1 MAKVDQIRTKAAE
14 FFQKGDYAKAV
25 LEYKKVLELEPGNAS
40 VYNFIGDA
48 FVKLNNIDEAVTN
61 YMEAAKGYGNDALY
75 NNAIAVCKKIL
86 RSRKD
91 DPEIYKM
98 LGDLYIQ
105 QGLINEAITNL
116 LEYSERKIKEGKPD
130 LAFPVYHQIV
140 ELNPQNLAIR
150 SKLAD
155 MYLSQKRVPEAI
167 EEFTKLAQAYREN
180 GRMIEAEAI
189 DAKVRSMKG
198 ETAAPSAVAPAPA
211 PEIRPQQVIDELTHH
226 ANPEIQL
233 EVPPQREKPAMDIPT
248 LSIQREPEKP
258 AAPEPPKQDWATN
271 VELGDLLV
279 EIGSTQEAL
288 DQYHTAANG
297 YLGDGNISKSIAIY
311 KKIAELQPLELRSR
325 QKLVEISLQ
334 ANQPEAMVDA
344 YLGLAECLYRREL
357 KEQAAAVYQKVLE
370 IDPVN
375 ETALESLSL
384 LLPEMPEGAM
394 DTPSFQ
400 AQPEPKA
407 PPQPIAP
414 PAAPAPSISIQ
425 PPSISIKPPSINIQ
439 SPVPETAPAA
449 SASFDFSSIQPAIS
463 PQMEPAAPETPS
475 WQMPVQEPGTG
486 LSDQGFMHS
495 QPSEEQ
501 EEEHSHLT
509 SEPHGGQPAQD
520 DNVHWGREMVEGGR
534 QSRVKF
540 SVADDDQSQ
549 TPQAQ
554 EEYLSLNDILAEFKE
569 GVYQSIKQEDFQGHY
584 DLGIAYKEMGLV
596 QEAIAEF
603 QISSKGDKERL
614 KSFEMLGICFMERG
628 EYKFAIRQMERGLAT
643 PGFEEEAYMGLR
655 YNLAQSYESVGEI
668 DNAIKA
674 YEEIYSAD
682 VSFKDVAQKLQ
693 QLKPAAAAP
702 DPKPAPAQPVKAP
715 LPAPPPPRPAAQPVP
730 QPTQAPLQAQ
740 PASLPPRPAVPPA
753 MPRPAPAAPQPQ
765 FQPPSPPAP
774 LPAAPPRPSI
784 AQPQPQMHAPT
795 AAAPAPRPA
804 PPQPAAPAYAPQPP
818 ARPQEEM
825 PSAEMDTSP
834 KPKPI
839 PSKLKKPEKQRIS
852 YV

>member
-48 FVKLNNIDEAVTN
+48 YVKLNNIDEAVTN
-61 YMEAAKGYGNDALY
+61 YMEAAKGYGNDALF

-198 ETAAPSAVAPAPA
+198 ESGPAAAPAPA

-233 EVPPQREKPAMDIPT
+233 EVPSQREKPAMDIPAPA
-248 LSIQREPEKP
+248 IQREPEKP

-297 YLGDGNISKSIAIY
+297 YLGDGNITKSIAIY

-384 LLPEMPEGAM
+384 LLPEMPEGSM

-400 AQPEPKA
+400 TQPEPKA
-407 PPQPIAP
+407 PPQPSAP
-414 PAAPAPSISIQ
+414 PAPPAPSISIQ
-425 PPSISIKPPSINIQ
+425 PSAITIQPVPSITIQPPE
-439 SPVPETAPAA
+439 PEPAPAA
-449 SASFDFSSIQPAIS
+449 PTGFDFSSIQPAPP
-463 PQMEPAAPETPS
+463 PQMEPAATETPS

-486 LSDQGFMHS
+486 PADQSFMHA
-495 QPSEEQ
+495 QPAEEPA
-501 EEEHSHLT
+501 EEHSHLT
-509 SEPHGGQPAQD
+509 AAPQGGQPPQE

-540 SVADDDQSQ
+540 SVADDDQAQ
-549 TPQAQ
+549 APQAQ

-702 DPKPAPAQPVKAP
+702 APKPAPAQPAKAP
-715 LPAPPPPRPAAQPVP
+715 LPAPPPPRPAAQP
-730 QPTQAPLQAQ
+730 TQAPLQAQ
-740 PASLPPRPAVPPA
+740 PVALQPPRPAAPPA
-753 MPRPAPAAPQPQ
+753 MPRPAPVAPQPQ
-765 FQPPSPPAP
+765 FQQPSQPAP
-774 LPAAPPRPSI
+774 QPMAPPRPSI
-784 AQPQPQMHAPT
+784 AQPQPQMHPPT
-795 AAAPAPRPA
+795 AAPAPRPQ
-804 PPQPAAPAYAPQPP
+804 PSQPA

-825 PSAEMDTSP
+825 PSAEMDASP

>member
-25 LEYKKVLELEPGNAS
+25 AEYKKVLELEPGNAS

-48 FVKLNNIDEAVTN
+48 FVKLNNIDEAVSN

-86 RSRKD
+86 RSKKD

-155 MYLSQKRVPEAI
+155 MYLSQKRVPQAI

-180 GRMIEAEAI
+180 GRLIEAEAI

-198 ETAAPSAVAPAPA
+198 ETAAPSAVAPAPV

-226 ANPEIQL
+226 ASPEINL
-233 EVPPQREKPAMDIPT
+233 EVPSHQGKPVMGIPT
-248 LSIQREPEKP
+248 LSIQKETEKP
-258 AAPEPPKQDWATN
+258 FVPERSKQDWATN

-279 EIGSTQEAL
+279 EIGSVQEAL

-297 YLGDGNISKSIAIY
+297 YLGDGNIDKSITIY

-334 ANQPEAMVDA
+334 SNQPEAMVDA

-384 LLPEMPEGAM
+384 LLPEMPEGGM
-394 DTPSFQ
+394 DMPGFQ
-400 AQPEPKA
+400 VQPEFKA
-407 PPQPIAP
+407 PPQ
-414 PAAPAPSISIQ
+414 PSISIQ
-425 PPSISIKPPSINIQ
+425 PPSS
-439 SPVPETAPAA
+439 T
-449 SASFDFSSIQPAIS
+449 IQPQA
-463 PQMEPAAPETPS
+463 MEPAAAPSTGFDFASFQPAVQPQPEETTDGTPS
-475 WQMPVQEPGTG
+475 WQLPVQEPGAVPT
-486 LSDQGFMHS
+486 DQSFLHS
-495 QPSEEQ
+495 QPQEEQ
-501 EEEHSHLT
+501 KEEPSHLT
-509 SEPHGGQPAQD
+509 AQPQEEQPQD
-520 DNVHWGREMVEGGR
+520 DGNVHWGREMVEGGR

-540 SVADDDQSQ
+540 SVADDEQSQ
-549 TPQAQ
+549 APQAQ

-603 QISSKGDKERL
+603 QISSKGEKERL

-643 PGFEEEAYMGLR
+643 PGYEEEAYMGLR
-655 YNLAQSYESVGEI
+655 YNLAQSYENLGEV
-668 DNAIKA
+668 DNAVKA
-674 YEEIYSAD
+674 YEEIYSID
-682 VSFKDVAQKLQ
+682 VSFKDVTQKLQ
-693 QLKPAAAAP
+693 QLKEAAVPA
-702 DPKPAPAQPVKAP
+702 PKPAPAHPART
-715 LPAPPPPRPAAQPVP
+715 PAPADLPQRQMASQTQPQSVPPPRPAP
-730 QPTQAPLQAQ
+730 QPIPL
-740 PASLPPRPAVPPA
+740 PRQ
-753 MPRPAPAAPQPQ
+753 APAAPQPQ
-765 FQPPSPPAP
+765 FQPPSQPAP
-774 LPAAPPRPSI
+774 QPVARPSI
-784 AQPQPQMHAPT
+784 AQPQPQMQPQYQQ
-795 AAAPAPRPA
+795 PAPRPSMS
-804 PPQPAAPAYAPQPP
+804 PAAPAYAPQLPVRAQDEALQP
-818 ARPQEEM
+818 
-825 PSAEMDTSP
+825 EMDNSP

>member
-167 EEFTKLAQAYREN
+167 EEFSKLAQAYREN

-198 ETAAPSAVAPAPA
+198 ETAAPSAAAPAPA
-211 PEIRPQQVIDELTHH
+211 PEIRPQQVIDELTHL
-226 ANPEIQL
+226 AKPEIQL
-233 EVPPQREKPAMDIPT
+233 EVPPRMEKPAMEIPAI
-248 LSIQREPEKP
+248 SIQKEPEKP
-258 AAPEPPKQDWATN
+258 SAPEPLKQDWATN

-297 YLGDGNISKSIAIY
+297 YLADGNITKSIAIY

-407 PPQPIAP
+407 PP
-414 PAAPAPSISIQ
+414 APSISIQ
-425 PPSISIKPPSINIQ
+425 PPSISIQPPSISIQ
-439 SPVPETAPAA
+439 PEAKEPEPAPT
-449 SASFDFSSIQPAIS
+449 SRFDFSSIQPAAPS
-463 PQMEPAAPETPS
+463 PAETPS
-475 WQMPVQEPGTG
+475 WQMPIQEPGTG
-486 LSDQGFMHS
+486 PSDQGFMHS
-495 QPSEEQ
+495 QPQAEP

-509 SEPHGGQPAQD
+509 AEPQGGQPPQD
-520 DNVHWGREMVEGGR
+520 EGNVHWGREMVEGGR

-540 SVADDDQSQ
+540 SVADDEQAQ
-549 TPQAQ
+549 APQAQ

-603 QISSKGDKERL
+603 QLSSKGEKERL

-628 EYKFAIRQMERGLAT
+628 EYKFAIRQLERGLAT
-643 PGFEEEAYMGLR
+643 PGFEDEAYMGLR
-655 YNLAQSYESVGEI
+655 YNLAQSYENVGETE
-668 DNAIKA
+668 NALKA
-674 YEEIYSAD
+674 YEEIYATD
-682 VSFKDVAQKLQ
+682 VSFKDVAQKIQ
-693 QLKPAAAAP
+693 QLKPSAAAP
-702 DPKPAPAQPVKAP
+702 APKPAPVQAAKAP
-715 LPAPPPPRPAAQPVP
+715 MPAPPPPRPAVQPAP
-730 QPTQAPLQAQ
+730 PPTQAAMQGQ
-740 PASLPPRPAVPPA
+740 PAALPPRPAVSPA
-753 MPRPAPAAPQPQ
+753 MPRPAPAAQQPQ
-765 FQPPSPPAP
+765 FQPPTQPAP
-774 LPAAPPRPSI
+774 QPAALPRPSI
-784 AQPQPQMHAPT
+784 AQPQPQMHSPAPAT
-795 AAAPAPRPA
+795 APRPMA
-804 PPQPAAPAYAPQPP
+804 SQPAAPAYIPQPA

-825 PSAEMDTSP
+825 PSAEMDSSP

>member
-1 MAKVDQIRTKAAE
+1 VAKVDQIRTKAAE

-25 LEYKKVLELEPGNAS
+25 VEYKKVLELEPGNAS

-48 FVKLNNIDEAVTN
+48 FVKLNNIDEAVGN
-61 YMEAAKGYGNDALY
+61 YMEAAKGYGNDALF

-86 RSRKD
+86 RIKKD

-116 LEYSERKIKEGKPD
+116 LEYAERKIKEGKPE
-130 LAFPVYHQIV
+130 LAFPIYHQIV

-155 MYLSQKRVPEAI
+155 MYLAQKRVPEAI
-167 EEFTKLAQAYREN
+167 EEFTKLAAAYREN

-198 ETAAPSAVAPAPA
+198 ETAAPAAPQFAPPPA
-211 PEIRPQQVIDELTHH
+211 AEVKPELVIEELTQ
-226 ANPEIQL
+226 AKPELKAEISM
-233 EVPPQREKPAMDIPT
+233 PPQPSPAVSIQREAEKPAM
-248 LSIQREPEKP
+248 PET
-258 AAPEPPKQDWATN
+258 PKQDWATN

-297 YLGDGNISKSIAIY
+297 YLSDGNMDRAIAIY

-325 QKLVEISLQ
+325 QKLVEIALQ
-334 ANQPEAMVDA
+334 TNQPQAMIDA

-384 LLPEMPEGAM
+384 LLPEMPEGSLEM
-394 DTPSFQ
+394 PGIQVQPEPQ
-400 AQPEPKA
+400 AQP
-407 PPQPIAP
+407 
-414 PAAPAPSISIQ
+414 APAMPSISIEPPAGEPAPV
-425 PPSISIKPPSINIQ
+425 PPS
-439 SPVPETAPAA
+439 
-449 SASFDFSSIQPAIS
+449 SFDFSSFQPSTQPEA
-463 PQMEPAAPETPS
+463 PAAAVPS
-475 WQMPVQEPGTG
+475 WEPPASTASPEPSG
-486 LSDQGFMHS
+486 SFMHS
-495 QPSEEQ
+495 QEEPA
-501 EEEHSHLT
+501 EEEHSHLV
-509 SEPHGGQPAQD
+509 SAQHQPDAGAE
-520 DNVHWGREMVEGGR
+520 DNVHWGRGIVEGGR

-540 SVADDDQSQ
+540 SVADDEQAAA
-549 TPQAQ
+549 PGGAQ

-603 QISSKGDKERL
+603 QLASKGEKERL
-614 KSFEMLGICFMERG
+614 KAFEMLGICFIERG
-628 EYKFAIRQMERGLAT
+628 EYKFAIRQLERGLAT
-643 PGFEEEAYMGLR
+643 PGYDEEAYLGLR
-655 YNLAQSYESVGEI
+655 YNLAQCYENIGEM
-668 DNAIKA
+668 DNALKA
-674 YEEIYSAD
+674 YEEIYAVD
-682 VSFKDVAQKLQ
+682 VSFKDVVQKLQ
-693 QLKPAAAAP
+693 QLKPAVPQA
-702 DPKPAPAQPVKAP
+702 PAPARPAIPTPAASAPQPRPAVSAP
-715 LPAPPPPRPAAQPVP
+715 AVAPRPQAIPSRPAMPQPMAQPAAQPVQ
-730 QPTQAPLQAQ
+730 QPTPQ
-740 PASLPPRPAVPPA
+740 PA
-753 MPRPAPAAPQPQ
+753 MPRPVPPRPVVPQPVAQPQPQ
-765 FQPPSPPAP
+765 FQQPVPSASRPAMP
-774 LPAAPPRPSI
+774 TVPPAAPR
-784 AQPQPQMHAPT
+784 MV
-795 AAAPAPRPA
+795 
-804 PPQPAAPAYAPQPP
+804 
-818 ARPQEEM
+818 QEEPAM
-825 PSAEMDTSP
+825 QAPVSPEMESMP

>member
-14 FFQKGDYAKAV
+14 FFQKGDFAKAV

-198 ETAAPSAVAPAPA
+198 EAAAPAAAPAPV
-211 PEIRPQQVIDELTHH
+211 PEIKPQQVIDELTHH
-226 ANPEIQL
+226 AKPEIQP
-233 EVPPQREKPAMDIPT
+233 EAPSPTERPALAIPAI
-248 LSIQREPEKP
+248 SIQKEPEPP
-258 AAPEPPKQDWATN
+258 AAPEPLKQDWATN

-297 YLGDGNISKSIAIY
+297 YLTDGNINKSIAIY

-334 ANQPEAMVDA
+334 SNQPEAMVDA

-384 LLPEMPEGAM
+384 LLPEMPEGSM
-394 DTPSFQ
+394 DMPGFQ
-400 AQPEPKA
+400 VQPEPQA
-407 PPQPIAP
+407 PPKPQPIVQP
-414 PAAPAPSISIQ
+414 VPSINIQ
-425 PPSISIKPPSINIQ
+425 PPSISIQPEKKEPEPP
-439 SPVPETAPAA
+439 PPAK
-449 SASFDFSSIQPAIS
+449 FDFSSIQPVS
-463 PQMEPAAPETPS
+463 EPVPEIQPS
-475 WQMPVQEPGTG
+475 WQMPAQEPEPVEP
-486 LSDQGFMHS
+486 DQSFLHT
-495 QPSEEQ
+495 QPQAGQ

-509 SEPHGGQPAQD
+509 SQPRTEQPQD
-520 DNVHWGREMVEGGR
+520 DGNVHWGREMVEGGR

-540 SVADDDQSQ
+540 SVADDDQAQ
-549 TPQAQ
+549 APQAQ

-603 QISSKGDKERL
+603 QLSSKGEKERL

-628 EYKFAIRQMERGLAT
+628 EYKFAIRQLERGLAT
-643 PGFEEEAYMGLR
+643 PGFEDEAYLGLR
-655 YNLAQSYESVGEI
+655 YNLAQSYENVGEI

-674 YEEIYSAD
+674 YEEIYSTD
-682 VSFKDVAQKLQ
+682 VSFKDVTQKLQ
-693 QLKPAAAAP
+693 QLKPAAAP
-702 DPKPAPAQPVKAP
+702 PEPKPAPSQPARPPAAPLRPVAAVAQPQAAP
-715 LPAPPPPRPAAQPVP
+715 QPPKPVSQPVP
-730 QPTQAPLQAQ
+730 QA
-740 PASLPPRPAVPPA
+740 PPA
-753 MPRPAPAAPQPQ
+753 MPRPVPAASQPQVQAPQPQ
-765 FQPPSPPAP
+765 RPPM
-774 LPAAPPRPSI
+774 PRATI
-784 AQPQPQMHAPT
+784 AQPQPQMQPPQAP
-795 AAAPAPRPA
+795 PPRPVV
-804 PPQPAAPAYAPQPP
+804 QPLATPAYPAPQPQP
-818 ARPQEEM
+818 VHPEET
-825 PSAEMDTSP
+825 PVPEMDASP

>member
-1 MAKVDQIRTKAAE
+1 MAKVDQIRAKAAE

-48 FVKLNNIDEAVTN
+48 YVKLNNIDEAVSN
-61 YMEAAKGYGNDALY
+61 YLEATKGYGNDALY

-86 RSRKD
+86 RSKKD

-116 LEYSERKIKEGKPD
+116 LEYSERKIKEGRPD

-198 ETAAPSAVAPAPA
+198 EKAAPTAVAPAPA
-211 PEIRPQQVIDELTHH
+211 PEIRPQQMIDELIQH
-226 ANPEIQL
+226 AKPEIQL
-233 EVPPQREKPAMDIPT
+233 EVPPQREKPAREIPS
-248 LSIQREPEKP
+248 LSIQKEPEKP
-258 AAPEPPKQDWATN
+258 AAAAPPKQDWATN
-271 VELGDLLV
+271 MELGDLLV

-297 YLGDGNISKSIAIY
+297 YLSDGNLNKSIVIY

-370 IDPVN
+370 IDQVN

-384 LLPEMPEGAM
+384 LLPEMPEGSMM
-394 DTPSFQ
+394 DMPGIV
-400 AQPEPKA
+400 QPV
-407 PPQPIAP
+407 
-414 PAAPAPSISIQ
+414 PSISIQ
-425 PPSISIKPPSINIQ
+425 PLEPKP
-439 SPVPETAPAA
+439 APA
-449 SASFDFSSIQPAIS
+449 
-463 PQMEPAAPETPS
+463 EPPS
-475 WQMPVQEPGTG
+475 WQMPAQEPEPASAGQSFLPG
-486 LSDQGFMHS
+486 
-495 QPSEEQ
+495 QPAAEQ
-501 EEEHSHLT
+501 REEHSHLT
-509 SEPHGGQPAQD
+509 AQPQGGQPQD
-520 DNVHWGREMVEGGR
+520 DSSVHWGREMVEGGR

-540 SVADDDQSQ
+540 SVADDEQSQ
-549 TPQAQ
+549 APQAQ

-569 GVYQSIKQEDFQGHY
+569 GIYQSIKQEDFQGHY
-584 DLGIAYKEMGLV
+584 DLGIAYKEMGLI

-603 QISSKGDKERL
+603 QISSKGEKERL

-643 PGFEEEAYMGLR
+643 PGYEEEAYMGLR
-655 YNLAQSYESVGEI
+655 YNLAQSYENVGEI
-668 DNAIKA
+668 DNAVKA
-674 YEEIYSAD
+674 YEEIYSVD
-682 VSFKDVAQKLQ
+682 VSFKDVTQKLQ
-693 QLKPAAAAP
+693 QLKPARAP
-702 DPKPAPAQPVKAP
+702 V
-715 LPAPPPPRPAAQPVP
+715 PAPPPPRPTVAQPQAAQPP
-730 QPTQAPLQAQ
+730 LRPTVAPPVMARPAQ
-740 PASLPPRPAVPPA
+740 PATQPAAPRRPNIASPQPQYQQPSAPVLRPA
-753 MPRPAPAAPQPQ
+753 MPP
-765 FQPPSPPAP
+765 
-774 LPAAPPRPSI
+774 
-784 AQPQPQMHAPT
+784 
-795 AAAPAPRPA
+795 
-804 PPQPAAPAYAPQPP
+804 PAAPAYAPQPP
-818 ARPQEEM
+818 ARAQEEVSM
-825 PSAEMDTSP
+825 PEMDSSP

>member
-25 LEYKKVLELEPGNAS
+25 VEYKKVLELEPGNAS

-48 FVKLNNIDEAVTN
+48 FVKLNNIDEAVSN
-61 YMEAAKGYGNDALY
+61 YMEAAKGYGNDALF

-86 RSRKD
+86 RIKKD

-116 LEYSERKIKEGKPD
+116 LEYAERKIKEGKPE

-167 EEFTKLAQAYREN
+167 EEFTKLAASYREN

-189 DAKVRSMKG
+189 EAKVRSMKG
-198 ETAAPSAVAPAPA
+198 ESAAPAAPQFAPPPPPEVKPELVIEELTQAKPELKTEVTIQAPAPA
-211 PEIRPQQVIDELTHH
+211 
-226 ANPEIQL
+226 
-233 EVPPQREKPAMDIPT
+233 VPPISIQKEAEKPAM
-248 LSIQREPEKP
+248 
-258 AAPEPPKQDWATN
+258 PEPPKQDWATN

-297 YLGDGNISKSIAIY
+297 YLNDGNIEKSISIY

-325 QKLVEISLQ
+325 QKLVEIALQ
-334 ANQPEAMVDA
+334 TNQPQAMVDA

-384 LLPEMPEGAM
+384 LLPEMPEGSM
-394 DTPSFQ
+394 EMPGIHV
-400 AQPEPKA
+400 QPEP
-407 PPQPIAP
+407 QPV
-414 PAAPAPSISIQ
+414 PAAPAMPSITIE
-425 PPSISIKPPSINIQ
+425 PPA
-439 SPVPETAPAA
+439 PEPA
-449 SASFDFSSIQPAIS
+449 SAAPSGGFDFSSFQPTPAA
-463 PQMEPAAPETPS
+463 EPALAAMPSWETPVPS
-475 WQMPVQEPGTG
+475 GEPDPAEAGSFIHRHQEPA
-486 LSDQGFMHS
+486 
-495 QPSEEQ
+495 
-501 EEEHSHLT
+501 EEEHSHLV
-509 SEPHGGQPAQD
+509 SPQQPEAGAE
-520 DNVHWGREMVEGGR
+520 DNVHWGRGIVEGGR

-540 SVADDDQSQ
+540 SVADDEQAAA
-549 TPQAQ
+549 PGGAQ

-603 QISSKGDKERL
+603 QLASKGEKERL
-614 KSFEMLGICFMERG
+614 KAFEMLGICFIERG
-628 EYKFAIRQMERGLAT
+628 EYKFAIRQLERGLAT
-643 PGFEEEAYMGLR
+643 PGYDEEAYLGLR
-655 YNLAQSYESVGEI
+655 YNLAQCYENIGEP
-668 DNAIKA
+668 DNALKA
-674 YEEIYSAD
+674 YEEIYAVD
-682 VSFKDVAQKLQ
+682 VSFKDVAQKIQ
-693 QLKPAAAAP
+693 QLKPSEPQPQAPPIPARPAVQAPVAAAPQVVTQAAPQAPMMQRPGAPAAAAVP
-702 DPKPAPAQPVKAP
+702 RSQP
-715 LPAPPPPRPAAQPVP
+715 
-730 QPTQAPLQAQ
+730 
-740 PASLPPRPAVPPA
+740 LPPRPAVNQPAAAQSMPQSAQQPA
-753 MPRPAPAAPQPQ
+753 MPRPVPPRPAMPQPVAQPQPQ
-765 FQPPSPPAP
+765 FQ
-774 LPAAPPRPSI
+774 
-784 AQPQPQMHAPT
+784 QPVTQ
-795 AAAPAPRPA
+795 APRPA
-804 PPQPAAPAYAPQPP
+804 MPPAAPRMAAEESAMQAPAAP
-818 ARPQEEM
+818 EM
-825 PSAEMDTSP
+825 ESMP

>member
-140 ELNPQNLAIR
+140 DLNPQNLAIR

-198 ETAAPSAVAPAPA
+198 ETSAPAQAAAAPAPA
-211 PEIRPQQVIDELTHH
+211 PAINPQQMIDELTHL

-233 EVPPQREKPAMDIPT
+233 EVPTQREKPAMEIPA
-248 LSIQREPEKP
+248 LSIQKEAEKP
-258 AAPEPPKQDWATN
+258 SVPEPLKQDWATN

-297 YLGDGNISKSIAIY
+297 YLGDGNITRSIAIY

-384 LLPEMPEGAM
+384 LLPEMPEGSM

-407 PPQPIAP
+407 PPQPVAP
-414 PAAPAPSISIQ
+414 PAPAISIQ
-425 PPSISIKPPSINIQ
+425 PPSISIKPPSISIQ
-439 SPVPETAPAA
+439 PPEPKPAPAA
-449 SASFDFSSIQPAIS
+449 AAGFDFSSIQPAAPAEAS
-463 PQMEPAAPETPS
+463 PAETPS
-475 WQMPVQEPGTG
+475 WQMPVQEPGAVPT
-486 LSDQGFMHS
+486 DQSYLHS
-495 QPSEEQ
+495 QAQPGQ

-509 SEPHGGQPAQD
+509 AEPQAGQPQD
-520 DNVHWGREMVEGGR
+520 EGNVHWGREMVEGGR

-540 SVADDDQSQ
+540 SVADDEQAQ
-549 TPQAQ
+549 APQAQ

-643 PGFEEEAYMGLR
+643 PGYEEESYMGLR
-655 YNLAQSYESVGEI
+655 YNLAQSYENVGEI

-682 VSFKDVAQKLQ
+682 VSFRDVAQKLQ
-693 QLKPAAAAP
+693 QLKPAAAPAQ
-702 DPKPAPAQPVKAP
+702 KPAPTQQPVKT
-715 LPAPPPPRPAAQPVP
+715 PVP
-730 QPTQAPLQAQ
+730 
-740 PASLPPRPAVPPA
+740 
-753 MPRPAPAAPQPQ
+753 M
-765 FQPPSPPAP
+765 
-774 LPAAPPRPSI
+774 
-784 AQPQPQMHAPT
+784 
-795 AAAPAPRPA
+795 
-804 PPQPAAPAYAPQPP
+804 
-818 ARPQEEM
+818 
-825 PSAEMDTSP
+825 
-834 KPKPI
+834 
-839 PSKLKKPEKQRIS
+839 
-852 YV
+852 